1 MTHGNH
7 AHNQSFPTHHPPH
20 TPPANI
26 RQQIH
31 MLLFVWLKPF
41 SSNAINP
48 LIDERENI
56 LMSGNQHVRDGI
68 YILQRKK

>member
-1 MTHGNH
+1 
-7 AHNQSFPTHHPPH
+7 
-20 TPPANI
+20 
-26 RQQIH
+26 